1 MNWREIV
8 EKYRDKIIN
17 DTVEFIGI
25 PSKNDETN
33 ATTKAPYGPALKDA
47 LDYIMDK
54 AKKDGF
60 VTKEYDGHAGR
71 LEYGTKG
78 DVIGVVCHLDVVPE
92 QKEGWDSEPY
102 KGVVRDGAIYGR
114 GSNDNKGPTI
124 AVYYALRALIDQ
136 GLKPKNTLHM
146 IFGCDEETKM
156 RCMDYYKEHTDVM
169 PVRGFVPDA
178 TFPINYG
185 EEGIATLIMKCA
197 LPSSITSF
205 KAGEHAHIV
214 AQDAYATIKNAPGNV
229 EELFTFFLV
238 QQNLRGEIEKKD
250 DEYNIHIQGIAA
262 HGSRPFQG
270 KNAACALL
278 SFLGACLSAEKV
290 TEISRLIENWQGRGF
305 DIQYKSMKTGEL
317 TLCVGNVE
325 LINNVLNCTID
336 IRYPVDV
343 DFEKMVDKMIA
354 KGISI
359 DKNFEILVEENRL
372 GSFEDPT
379 TPYIVKLE
387 EIYRKHSNDEKT
399 PMKVSA
405 GDTYA
410 RKFDG
415 LVTYG
420 PTTSEHLK
428 MKHIGQ
434 AHMPNEG
441 MDIETLMMGCAIYA
455 EALAYLLDCE

>member
-8 EKYRDKIIN
+8 EKYRDNIVN

-25 PSKNDETN
+25 PSKNDDEN
-33 ATTKAPYGPALKDA
+33 STKEAPYGPALRDA
-47 LDYIMDK
+47 LDYIMNK
-54 AKKDGF
+54 ARNDGF
-60 VTKEYDGHAGR
+60 ETKEYDGHAGR
-71 LEYGTKG
+71 LEYGSDG

-92 QKEGWDSEPY
+92 QKEGWNSKPY
-102 KGVVRDGAIYGR
+102 KGDVRDGAIYGR

-124 AVYYALRALIDQ
+124 AVYYALKALIDQ

-185 EEGIATLIMKCA
+185 EEGIATLIMKCG
-197 LPSSITSF
+197 LTDTITSF

-214 AQDAYATIKNAPGNV
+214 AQDAYATINSAPDNI
-229 EELFTFFLV
+229 EELFAFFLT
-238 QQNLRGEIEKKD
+238 QQNLKGEIEKVD
-250 DEYNIHIQGIAA
+250 DEYNLHVQGIAA

-270 KNAACALL
+270 KNAACGLL
-278 SFLGACLSAEKV
+278 SFLGAAFNDSKV

-325 LINNVLNCTID
+325 FSDGILFCTID

-343 DFEKMVDKMIA
+343 DFDGMVDKMIA
-354 KGISI
+354 KGKEI
-359 DKNFEILVEENRL
+359 DKDFSIEIEENRL

-387 EIYRKHSNDEKT
+387 EIYRKYSGDEKT

-455 EALAYLLDCE
+455 EALVYLLECE